1 MAGVTAGGDG
11 SKPFKALQIAG
22 IVTATIL
29 TGFALWAL
37 GRILEPFVLALFLLI
52 MIDGLARAIRNH
64 APVLRP
70 AALPAA
76 FALIVAAFGL
86 ALWFIVDNATAF
98 AGESAAYTA
107 RINALLE
114 AGAHRFGLAV
124 TPTTTSLIHTLNPAR
139 YAGALAGAVSHFAEG
154 AIFVLIYLGFLTASR
169 RGFSAKARELFPAEP
184 ERAEAERIFERVRRG
199 VESYIWV
206 QTVVG
211 VIITA
216 ASAVLMLATGLTHV
230 PFWCVIIFLANYI
243 PAIGAAIGV
252 LFPVAFGLVEFDSL
266 TRVLVLLAGLEAIH
280 FAVSH
285 IVQPR
290 MQGRS
295 LNVDPIVVLL
305 ALAFWGV
312 VWGVVG
318 AFLSTPL
325 TVMAMA
331 ILAEFESTRPLAVLL
346 SSDGKPYADLEAEAS
361 AGSPASAP
369 LARPAR
375 R

>member
-1 MAGVTAGGDG
+1 
-11 SKPFKALQIAG
+11 
-22 IVTATIL
+22 
-29 TGFALWAL
+29 
-37 GRILEPFVLALFLLI
+37 
-52 MIDGLARAIRNH
+52 
-64 APVLRP
+64 
-70 AALPAA
+70 
-76 FALIVAAFGL
+76 
-86 ALWFIVDNATAF
+86 
-98 AGESAAYTA
+98 
-107 RINALLE
+107 
-114 AGAHRFGLAV
+114 
-124 TPTTTSLIHTLNPAR
+124 
-139 YAGALAGAVSHFAEG
+139 
-154 AIFVLIYLGFLTASR
+154 
-169 RGFSAKARELFPAEP
+169 
-184 ERAEAERIFERVRRG
+184 
-199 VESYIWV
+199 
-206 QTVVG
+206 
-211 VIITA
+211 
-216 ASAVLMLATGLTHV
+216 
-230 PFWCVIIFLANYI
+230 
-243 PAIGAAIGV
+243 
-252 LFPVAFGLVEFDSL
+252 
-266 TRVLVLLAGLEAIH
+266 VLLAGLEAIH

>member
-1 MAGVTAGGDG
+1 MAGGARITGGDASG
-11 SKPFKALQIAG
+11 PFKALQVAG
-22 IVTATIL
+22 IVTATVL

-52 MIDGLARAIRNH
+52 MTDGLARTVRTRVPAFPR
-64 APVLRP
+64 A

-86 ALWFIVDNATAF
+86 ALWFIIDNATAF
-98 AGESAAYTA
+98 AAESAGYTA

-114 AGAHRFGLAV
+114 ASAHRLGLTV
-124 TPTTTSLIHTLNPAR
+124 TPTAASLIHTLSPTR
-139 YAGALAGAVSHFAEG
+139 YAGALAGAVSHFVEG
-154 AIFVLIYLGFLTASR
+154 AVFVLIYLGFLAASR
-169 RGFSAKARELFPAEP
+169 RGFAAKGRELFPAEE
-184 ERAEAERIFERVRRG
+184 ERAEATRIFERVRRG

-206 QTVVG
+206 QTMVG
-211 VIITA
+211 LLITA
-216 ASAVLMLATGLTHV
+216 LSAILMLATGLTHV

-252 LFPVAFGLVEFDSL
+252 LFPVAFGLVEFDGL
-266 TRVLVLLAGLEAIH
+266 TRVVVLLAGLEAIH

-290 MQGRS
+290 LQGRS

-331 ILAEFESTRPLAVLL
+331 ILAEFKSTRPLAVLL
-346 SSDGKPYADLEAEAS
+346 SGDGKPYADLAAEA
-361 AGSPASAP
+361 
-369 LARPAR
+369 
-375 R
+375 